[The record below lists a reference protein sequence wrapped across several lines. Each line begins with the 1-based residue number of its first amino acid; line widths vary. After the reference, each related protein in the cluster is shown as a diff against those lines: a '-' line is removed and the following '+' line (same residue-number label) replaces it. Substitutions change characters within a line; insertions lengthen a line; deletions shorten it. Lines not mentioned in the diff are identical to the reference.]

1 GDVDS
6 IRRKLDRF
14 LDTEIPQVS
23 DNVEVTPSPTVGF
36 QRVVQRAAIHVRSA
50 GKDEVKGRNILVAIF
65 AEADSI
71 AAHTLQE
78 AGVTRFDVVNY
89 ISHGVSKAG
98 AIEPASEG
106 RKTSVGGEEEEID
119 GGAARDPLSTY

>member
-1 GDVDS
+1 M
-6 IRRKLDRF
+6 
-14 LDTEIPQVS
+14 
-23 DNVEVTPSPTVGF
+23 
-36 QRVVQRAAIHVRSA
+36 
-50 GKDEVKGRNILVAIF
+50 KGRNILVAIF

-98 AIEPASEG
+98 EKAGEQGEG
-106 RKTSVGGEEEEID
+106 GRRSSVGGEEEESE
-119 GGAARDPLSTY
+119 GGCKQPDRPNCILGRLSMLPPSVLPDISPSRGEIGRPFCFRKSATLKNRVRR